1 MKVRNISTHTQK
13 KEREEKSFTVNT
25 NIGKITTDLSMMHQ
39 KITFLFNSISAITQ
53 HIR

>member
-1 MKVRNISTHTQK
+1 MKVRNISTHI
-13 KEREEKSFTVNT
+13 KEREKKKVSFTVNT
-25 NIGKITTDLSMMHQ
+25 NIGKITTDLSMTHQ